1 MDNILMNSRNSK
13 TYNYHRLLL
22 NLTNKINFKCVAS
35 PNFRIYYTWKNIK
48 ESYFQDLLYIIS
60 IKYQIHH
67 GMKNFN

>member
-1 MDNILMNSRNSK
+1 MNSRNSK

-48 ESYFQDLLYIIS
+48 ESYF
-60 IKYQIHH
+60 
-67 GMKNFN
+67 